1 MDYLISI
8 NNINKSFGTKKILND
23 ISFDISK
30 KDIVGLIGLN
40 GAGKSTLISIILGL
54 IAPDSGSISLNSS
67 LVIGS
72 MQQEVNLPEYIKV
85 FELIQMITK
94 FSKNPKT
101 VNEIL
106 DITNLQ
112 PLKNTICTKLSGG
125 QKRQLQFAL
134 AIANNPNLLILDEP
148 TVGMDFITKKNF
160 FKYLNNI
167 SNNISIILT
176 SHDLTEFQEFC
187 NRIIILNDSKIIYD
201 KKSNEVSDSLPKILK
216 ISLNKLDLNILKTKN
231 LAFSKYEVYNEY
243 IEIYSNNIDL
253 LITQLSQFHICLNDF
268 EILNIKLEK
277 IIENILNKEVAY
289 E

>member
-1 MDYLISI
+1 
-8 NNINKSFGTKKILND
+8 
-23 ISFDISK
+23 
-30 KDIVGLIGLN
+30 
-40 GAGKSTLISIILGL
+40 
-54 IAPDSGSISLNSS
+54 
-67 LVIGS
+67 
-72 MQQEVNLPEYIKV
+72 
-85 FELIQMITK
+85 MITK